1 MTAEKYRQLAL
12 ALPETAEGSHMGNVD
27 FRVRGR
33 IFATLHPPRLNRGA
47 LKLTIEQ
54 QKLLITAE
62 PPVSGLPSALG
73 AVKVGR
79 LSNFSA
85 QTAQLFGARS
95 KWRGTTSHRNV
106 SPRSSTKANRKFSLS
121 SRSRN

>member
-79 LSNFSA
+79 LSNFSE
-85 QTAQLFGARS
+85 QTAQLLGARS
-95 KWRGTTSHRNV
+95 KWRGITSHQNV
-106 SPRSSTKANRKFSLS
+106 
-121 SRSRN
+121 